1 MILFKNIMVEKSSGK
16 GSVKQLEFLAAGLQ
30 IMFWVRQCNVGSCGV
45 WVNVSPKS
53 SLAPGC
59 RRGLRQYFSPKPYMS
74 RNVYCSFLDLVKKNI
89 PISDAY
95 REFQITLKKNILYYL
110 EWRSAQELPFPE

>member
-1 MILFKNIMVEKSSGK
+1 
-16 GSVKQLEFLAAGLQ
+16 
-30 IMFWVRQCNVGSCGV
+30 
-45 WVNVSPKS
+45 
-53 SLAPGC
+53 
-59 RRGLRQYFSPKPYMS
+59 MS